1 MKNNMSPIGTSSEE
15 LLQRAQAHYAE
26 ISTALLANAEKLKTS
41 SDTDA
46 RRIGDLVRDH
56 WKAFQSTLDLEIN
69 LEKRNR
75 EQAGIS
81 NGYAL
86 DLAAAGAEVG
96 RRLACLK
103 TAAGD
108 REVSERSE

>member
-1 MKNNMSPIGTSSEE
+1 MKIKTSPTGTPSEE

-46 RRIGDLVRDH
+46 RRIADLVRDH
-56 WKAFQSTLDLEIN
+56 WKAFQSTLDL
-69 LEKRNR
+69 
-75 EQAGIS
+75 
-81 NGYAL
+81 
-86 DLAAAGAEVG
+86 AAASAEVG

-103 TAAGD
+103 TAARD
-108 REVSERSE
+108 REVSGGPE